1 MVAAKRETRPLKLK
15 PFAGRTA
22 FVNVIERRPLVHLL
36 FKLAHLLE
44 LLASALLK
52 NALGSLAVFFAL
64 EISTSFERIPA
75 NRVFENSMSLS
86 LNLFNRFLHDKA
98 SAICARSV
106 LSS

>member
-15 PFAGRTA
+15 PFAGRMA

-75 NRVFENSMSLS
+75 IWFRV
-86 LNLFNRFLHDKA
+86 RG
-98 SAICARSV
+98 SAPPCEGVAESPSQTIPESTFV
-106 LSS
+106 ET